1 MKSLLSIW
9 NAGFFSFY
17 TRPVFSAKDCSE
29 SAAKSERDGLQGAE
43 RLCDLLTICK
53 AAAFKAAL
61 FVLMD
66 KQQMDSEGF
75 KK

>member
-1 MKSLLSIW
+1 MQAFSLFPH
-9 NAGFFSFY
+9 GPFSQQ
-17 TRPVFSAKDCSE
+17 RPVQSQ
-29 SAAKSERDGLQGAE
+29 RQGAE